1 MVIKRKLFTKR
12 YGRDLCLLKEVTYV
26 EICLHVFKKKKAN
39 CKSGSIIIK

>member
-26 EICLHVFKKKKAN
+26 EICLHVFKKKKQIV
-39 CKSGSIIIK
+39 KVGQLL